1 MSRYFQRNNNGKITR
16 IRTDITIH
24 ALRQLI
30 SKTNDIHDGI
40 ITPVPKTRV
49 YATSDIHGDSHLLKT
64 ILTKLTNLLTIVSD
78 DDGNKWYQYNIQKD
92 PFYFLIIGD
101 IFDTIRDPNNPPNI
115 NINNEK
121 EILKIFNC
129 LRVMSEQYDVGRFIL
144 CLGNHEVMNIMGDF
158 RYADGDPKM
167 RRDEF
172 WNPKGELIQLLN
184 MANPYGIVL
193 IGKTVFVHGGI
204 SPTFLKK
211 MSKVNLIENINKTAR
226 QLVSLHK
233 LQTTVDVEME
243 KLYKLIETNKPT
255 KSQLTILH
263 EKMPKLFYKYLMHFM
278 HRLKESDAELVEEY
292 GALYR
297 FVQKK
302 QKPLEYD
309 IFSSPYS
316 IVWDRNLSSSTS
328 IDPCGKA
335 RNALEMLKEY
345 GVHADTFVMGHSPQ
359 YMRPRKDQMF
369 RKIVDRTDN
378 YIKYVIGDG
387 KKTNDPVIMGLCK
400 PLMIY
405 AVDIGASEGFKHLH
419 NNTVKPQIL
428 LIDYDDD
435 LQKHVSIHVALTI

>member
-1 MSRYFQRNNNGKITR
+1 MLRYLQRNTKGKIIR
-16 IRTDITIH
+16 IRTDISVH

-30 SKTNDIHDGI
+30 PKTNDEHNGI
-40 ITPVPKTRV
+40 INPTPKTRV
-49 YATSDIHGDSHLLKT
+49 YATSDIHGDSHLFTK
-64 ILTKLTNLLTIVSD
+64 ILTKLTNLVTIVVD
-78 DDGNKWYQYNIQKD
+78 DDGKKWYQYNIQEK

-101 IFDTIRDPNNPPNI
+101 IFDTIRDQNNPPNI

-129 LRVMSEQYDVGRFIL
+129 LRVMSEQYDEGRFIL
-144 CLGNHEVMNIMGDF
+144 CLGNHEVMNVMGDF
-158 RYADGDPKM
+158 RYADGDPKI
-167 RRDEF
+167 RRGEF
-172 WNPKGELIQLLN
+172 WNPEGELIQLLN
-184 MANPYGIVL
+184 MANPYGMVL
-193 IGKTVFVHGGI
+193 IGKTIFVHGGI

-226 QLVSLHK
+226 QLVSLNK
-233 LQTTVDVEME
+233 MRTTMDVELE
-243 KLYKLIETNKPT
+243 KLYKLIESNGHTS
-255 KSQLTILH
+255 SQLTTLR
-263 EKMPKLFYKYLMHFM
+263 KVMPKSLHKYLQHFM
-278 HRLKESDAELVEEY
+278 HRLNESDADLVEEY

-297 FVQKK
+297 FVQKI
-302 QKPLEYD
+302 QNPMEYNM
-309 IFSSPYS
+309 FSSPFS

-369 RKIVDRTDN
+369 RKVAEKTDN

-387 KKTNDPVIMGLCK
+387 RKTNDPVIMGLCK

-405 AVDIGASEGFKHLH
+405 AVDIGAAEGFKHLH

-428 LIDYDDD
+428 SIEYDED
-435 LQKHVSIHVALTI
+435 LQKHVSIRVALTI